1 MYGLRYWQKVINVSF
16 NFGRMAMLPFALL
29 WIPVSRGSPL
39 LRLLGIPFEQ
49 AVRYHIWL
57 ATSTMVMLTIHSVG
71 YIVAYS
77 YTDRKH
83 LVSCLTYNK
92 IVIKLCYR

>member
-1 MYGLRYWQKVINVSF
+1 MSF
-16 NFGRMAMLPFALL
+16 NFGRVAMLPFALL

-39 LRLLGIPFEQ
+39 LRLARIPFEQ

-57 ATSTMVMLTIHSVG
+57 AVSMMVMLTIHSVG
-71 YIVAYS
+71 YIITYS

-83 LVSCLTYNK
+83 LVLLAFTTITSINHSLS
-92 IVIKLCYR
+92 